1 MAIDANGTRAIA
13 ASRLMLLATALICI
27 AGAAFAQEPSK
38 QQIDAI
44 KSNCR
49 SDYMSNCMGVKPG
62 GAEALQCLKK
72 HVAKLSAG
80 CQAAVNGVGEAAPAP
95 AAVLPAA
102 PAPAPA
108 AAAPTPAPQEAT
120 PAAAPTSAPAVAK
133 PAAPP
138 PPARPAAASLAP
150 PKAAPKP
157 AATKPTPAA
166 KPTAAV
172 APAQPAPP
180 PPPAPAAPVLSEQE
194 EIALVRQTCAFDYR
208 RFCLG
213 VLMGQGRIIS
223 CLNGHA
229 TQLQPACQA
238 AMKVVNTTR

>member
-13 ASRLMLLATALICI
+13 ASRLMLLATAFACI
-27 AGAAFAQEPSK
+27 AGPAFAQEPSK

-95 AAVLPAA
+95 AAAA

-108 AAAPTPAPQEAT
+108 ATAAPAPAPQQAT
-120 PAAAPTSAPAVAK
+120 PAPTSAPTVAK

-150 PKAAPKP
+150 PKAAPQP

-229 TQLQPACQA
+229 TQLRPACQA